1 MESPPRDGRVS
12 AEQTGSSLVSRATE
26 LPDCDP
32 RRFLAG
38 RDAPRT
44 YWTSPYGPEFAGGGT
59 AARVAG
65 DGDDRFEAVKDAA
78 DDLFADLDYDGPEPA
93 RPRLFGG
100 FSFHADHEPAPPWQG
115 FGPAEF
121 VLPRTLLTRANG
133 ETWLTVSAL
142 DASPEAVEREL
153 EEVRAALADEIDGA
167 AGDTPTNDRT
177 AAGPGRR
184 GPPGVL
190 ATEST
195 TTREEWAEQVAAAV
209 SRIEA
214 GDLRKVTL
222 AQSLRVALAGD
233 VSVPDA
239 LARLGESYPD
249 CFRFCFE
256 PTTEGAF
263 FGATPERLATL
274 RGRTVEAD
282 ALAGSIGRGATPEED
297 AGLEVRIENSEKM
310 AHEHQLVVDTIR
322 DQLAP
327 VAGEVRVADRRVR
340 KLATIQHL
348 WTPIEAD
355 LTESDHVLSI
365 VEALHPTPAVGGLPP
380 GRALQTIRE
389 TETFDRGWYAA
400 PVGWFDADGD
410 GTFAVGIRSAVTG
423 ESSATLYAG
432 NGIVADSDPDEEYEE
447 VQLKYRP
454 ILDELEDE

>member
-1 MESPPRDGRVS
+1 MESPPRDGQVS

-26 LPDCDP
+26 LPDCEP

-59 AARVAG
+59 TARVAA
-65 DGDDRFEAVKDAA
+65 DGDDRFAAVADAA
-78 DDLFADLDYDGPEPA
+78 DDLFDGLDYVGPEQA

-100 FSFHADHEPAPPWQG
+100 FSFHADHDPAPPWQG
-115 FGPAEF
+115 FGGAEF

-142 DASPEAVEREL
+142 DASPDAVEREL
-153 EEVRAALADEIDGA
+153 AEVRDALADAIDG
-167 AGDTPTNDRT
+167 GDGD
-177 AAGPGRR
+177 AVPGDGADDG

-190 ATEST
+190 ATEPT

-214 GDLRKVTL
+214 GELRKVTL
-222 AQSLRVALAGD
+222 AQSLRVELAGD

-282 ALAGSIGRGATPEED
+282 GLAGSIGRGATPEED
-297 AGLEVRIENSEKM
+297 AELEASIENSEKM

-327 VAGEVRVADRRVR
+327 LAGEVRVADRRVR

-380 GRALQTIRE
+380 ETALRTIRE

-410 GTFAVGIRSAVTG
+410 GTFAVGLRCAVTG

>member
-1 MESPPRDGRVS
+1 MESPPRDGQVS
-12 AEQTGSSLVSRATE
+12 AEPTGSTLVSRACK

-59 AARVAG
+59 AARVAAEG
-65 DGDDRFEAVKDAA
+65 GDRFEAVKNAA
-78 DDLFADLDYDGPEPA
+78 DDLFAGLDYDGPDRA

-100 FSFHADHEPAPPWQG
+100 FSFHADHDPAPPWQG
-115 FGPAEF
+115 FDPAAF

-142 DASPEAVEREL
+142 DAAPDAVEREL
-153 EEVRAALADEIDGA
+153 GEVRDALADAVDGTEADGA
-167 AGDTPTNDRT
+167 DADPTR
-177 AAGPGRR
+177 A
-184 GPPGVL
+184 GPPGVV
-190 ATEST
+190 ATRPT
-195 TTREEWAEQVAAAV
+195 TTREQWAEQVAAAV

-222 AQSLRVALAGD
+222 AQSLGVDLAGD

-249 CFRFCFE
+249 CFRFCIE

-274 RGRTVEAD
+274 RGRTVETD
-282 ALAGSIGRGATPEED
+282 ALAGSVGRGDTPEDD
-297 AGLEVRIENSEKM
+297 AELEASIENSEKM

-322 DQLAP
+322 DQLSP
-327 VAGEVRVADRRVR
+327 IAGEVRVADRRVR

-348 WTPIEAD
+348 WTPVEAD

-380 GRALQTIRE
+380 EKALQTIRE

-410 GTFAVGIRSAVTG
+410 GTFAVGLRSAVTG
-423 ESSATLYAG
+423 ESSATLSAG

>member
-1 MESPPRDGRVS
+1 MESPPRDGQVS
-12 AEQTGSSLVSRATE
+12 AEPTGSALVSRAVE

-32 RRFLAG
+32 RPFLAG
-38 RDAPRT
+38 RDAPRV

-59 AARVAG
+59 AARIAA
-65 DGDDRFEAVKDAA
+65 DGADRFETVREAA
-78 DDLFADLDYDGPEPA
+78 DELFEGLDYDGPEAA

-100 FSFHADHEPAPPWQG
+100 FAFHEDHDPAPPWQG
-115 FGPAEF
+115 FGAAEF
-121 VLPRTLLTRANG
+121 VLPRTQLTRANG
-133 ETWLTVSAL
+133 ETWLTVSSLNAT
-142 DASPEAVEREL
+142 PEAVEREL
-153 EEVRAALADEIDGA
+153 AEVREALAESR
-167 AGDTPTNDRT
+167 DR
-177 AAGPGRR
+177 ANGPDA
-184 GPPGVL
+184 GPPGVVS
-190 ATEST
+190 TTST
-195 TTREEWAEQVAAAV
+195 TTREEWAEQVSAAV

-222 AQSLRVALAGD
+222 AQALTAELAD
-233 VSVPDA
+233 EVSIPDA

-256 PTTEGAF
+256 PTTDGAF

-274 RGRTVEAD
+274 RGRTVETD
-282 ALAGSIGRGATPEED
+282 ALAGSVGRGDTPEED
-297 AGLEVRIENSEKM
+297 AELEASIETSEKM
-310 AHEHQLVVDTIR
+310 AHEHGLVVETIR
-322 DQLAP
+322 DQLSP
-327 VAGEVRVADRRVR
+327 VSGEVRVADRRVR

-355 LTESDHVLSI
+355 LTDNGHVLSI

-380 GRALQTIRE
+380 EAALRTIRE

-400 PVGWFDADGD
+400 PVGWFDAAGD
-410 GTFAVGIRSAVTG
+410 GTFAVGLRSAVTDG
-423 ESSATLYAG
+423 TSATLFAG

>member
-1 MESPPRDGRVS
+1 MESPPRDGQVS
-12 AEQTGSSLVSRATE
+12 AEPTGSALVSRATQ

-32 RRFLAG
+32 RSFLVG
-38 RDAPRT
+38 RDAPRI

-59 AARVAG
+59 AARLTA
-65 DGDDRFEAVKDAA
+65 DGTSRFEEIREAA
-78 DDLFADLDYDGPEPA
+78 DDLFAGLDYDGPESA

-100 FSFHADHEPAPPWQG
+100 FSFHADHRPAPPWQG
-115 FGPAEF
+115 FEAAEF
-121 VLPRTLLTRANG
+121 VLPRTQLTRVNG
-133 ETWLTVSAL
+133 ETWLTVSAR
-142 DASPEAVEREL
+142 DGAAEAVEREL
-153 EEVRAALADEIDGA
+153 AEVADALADS
-167 AGDTPTNDRT
+167 
-177 AAGPGRR
+177 AAGPSADA
-184 GPPGVL
+184 GPPGVV
-190 ATEST
+190 ATHPT
-195 TTREEWAEQVAAAV
+195 TTREEWAEQVSAAV
-209 SRIEA
+209 SRIDA

-222 AQSLRVALAGD
+222 AQALAVD
-233 VSVPDA
+233 LDAEVSVPDA

-274 RGRTVEAD
+274 RGRTVETD
-282 ALAGSIGRGATPEED
+282 ALAGSVGRGDTPEAD
-297 AGLEVRIENSEKM
+297 ADLEASIQNSEKM
-310 AHEHQLVVDTIR
+310 AHEHELVVETIR
-322 DQLAP
+322 DQLSP
-327 VAGEVRVADRRVR
+327 IAGEVRVEDRRVR

-355 LTESDHVLSI
+355 LTGADHVLAI

-380 GRALQTIRE
+380 GTALDTIRE
-389 TETFDRGWYAA
+389 TEAFDRGWYAA

-423 ESSATLYAG
+423 ERSATLFAG

-454 ILDELEDE
+454 ILDELEDD

>member
-1 MESPPRDGRVS
+1 MESPPRDGQVS
-12 AEQTGSSLVSRATE
+12 AEPTGSALVSRAVE

-32 RRFLAG
+32 RPFLAG

-59 AARVAG
+59 AARLTA
-65 DGDDRFEAVKDAA
+65 DGADRFEEVREAAA
-78 DDLFADLDYDGPEPA
+78 DLFDGLDYDGPGPA

-100 FSFHADHEPAPPWQG
+100 FSFHEDHDPAPPWQG
-115 FGPAEF
+115 FGAAEF
-121 VLPRTLLTRANG
+121 VLPRTQLTRANG
-133 ETWLTVSAL
+133 ETWLTVSAR
-142 DASPEAVEREL
+142 DASPQAVEREL
-153 EEVRAALADEIDGA
+153 AEVRDALTEEEGQPSSDSQQD
-167 AGDTPTNDRT
+167 
-177 AAGPGRR
+177 
-184 GPPGVL
+184 GPPGVV
-190 ATEST
+190 ATTPT
-195 TTREEWAEQVAAAV
+195 TTREEWAEQVSAAV

-222 AQSLRVALAGD
+222 AQALAVELAD
-233 VSVPDA
+233 EVSIPGA

-274 RGRTVEAD
+274 RGRTVETD
-282 ALAGSIGRGATPEED
+282 ALAGSVGRGDTPEED
-297 AGLEVRIENSEKM
+297 AELEASIQNSEKM
-310 AHEHQLVVDTIR
+310 AHEHELVVETIR
-322 DQLAP
+322 DQLSP
-327 VAGEVRVADRRVR
+327 IAGTVRVEDRRVR

-355 LTESDHVLSI
+355 LTESGHVLSI

-380 GRALQTIRE
+380 AKALRTIRE

-400 PVGWFDADGD
+400 PVGWFDAEGD

-423 ESSATLYAG
+423 DESATLFAG

-454 ILDELEDE
+454 ILDELER

>member
-1 MESPPRDGRVS
+1 MEPPPRDGQVS
-12 AEQTGSSLVSRATE
+12 AEPTGSTIVSRTCE
-26 LPDCDP
+26 FPDCEP
-32 RRFLAG
+32 RTFLAS
-38 RDAPRT
+38 RDAPRV

-59 AARVAG
+59 TARLTA
-65 DGDDRFEAVKDAA
+65 DDPDRFETVRDAA
-78 DDLFADLDYDGPEPA
+78 GNLFAGLDHEGPETA

-100 FSFHADHEPAPPWQG
+100 FSFHDSHEPAPPWQG
-115 FGPAEF
+115 FASAEF
-121 VLPRTLLTRANG
+121 VLPRTQLTRADG
-133 ETWLTVSAL
+133 KTWLTVSEQ
-142 DASPEAVEREL
+142 DAAPGAVEREL
-153 EEVRAALADEIDGA
+153 ANVRETLSGA
-167 AGDTPTNDRT
+167 TTRPMAE
-177 AAGPGRR
+177 
-184 GPPGVL
+184 PPGVV
-190 ATEST
+190 ATKST
-195 TTREEWAEQVAAAV
+195 TPRSEWTGQVRSAV
-209 SRIEA
+209 SRIER
-214 GDLRKVTL
+214 GELRKVTL
-222 AQSLRVALAGD
+222 AQALAVELAEE

-256 PTTEGAF
+256 PTPDAAF

-274 RGRTVEAD
+274 RGRTVETD
-282 ALAGSIGRGATPEED
+282 ALAGTVGRGETGAED
-297 AGLEVRIENSEKM
+297 AELEATIRDSEKM
-310 AHEHQLVVDTIR
+310 AHEHELVVETIR

-327 VAGEVRVADRRVR
+327 LSGTVRVEDRRVR

-355 LTESDHVLSI
+355 LQADDHVLSI

-380 GRALQTIRE
+380 ENALQTIHE

-423 ESSATLYAG
+423 EQSATLFAG

-454 ILDELEDE
+454 ILDELER